1 MISFSFFIRFCHY
14 NKQFCD
20 SQVEHFSDSWGRQKQ
35 IQNLNSVQGALLGMN
50 RSIQAEET
58 FGSIK
63 WKRKYQ
69 RLHRRGI

>member
-35 IQNLNSVQGALLGMN
+35 YALPFEKD
-50 RSIQAEET
+50 SDKFKEFE
-58 FGSIK
+58 SS
-63 WKRKYQ
+63 
-69 RLHRRGI
+69 